1 MICHAYYTVS
11 EVRIADVDVPEPLTD
26 MKEVYRHVMTEIAKD
41 PKAGKVVERNNIVP
55 PETLVSLNG
64 LECDGVFLGF

>member
-11 EVRIADVDVPEPLTD
+11 EVRVKEVDVPEPLTD
-26 MKEVYRHVMTEIAKD
+26 MKEIYKHVMTEIVKD

-55 PETLVSLNG
+55 PEAFVSLNG
-64 LECDGVFLGF
+64 LECNGIFFGF